1 MKEAVG
7 ESAMTLITIILVA
20 AAVGMIA
27 YIIGMLLGN
36 QKKRANCENAG
47 YSYTGGKCMNGTQ
60 ECTYNK
66 EIDDYICG

>member
-1 MKEAVG
+1 MKEATG
-7 ESAMTLITIILVA
+7 ESAMTIITIVIISGTVA
-20 AAVGMIA
+20 TLS
-27 YIIGMLLGN
+27 YIIFQLIVN
-36 QKKRANCENAG
+36 QSKRANCENAG